1 MRGLFAGVCIL
12 LVASACNIKNK
23 KEIRTANQFDS
34 SGVLM
39 KYDLEKAKDTA
50 SLYKAS
56 KIKELL
62 KTRFKDFNGTVLV
75 SEKGRIIYDT
85 AIGFSDFKT
94 KTRLSLHSSFHL
106 ASVSKQFT
114 AMGIMMLKE
123 EGRLNYDDPAVKF
136 IPALPY
142 KEITIRQLL
151 NHTSGLPNITNYLP
165 HFLTFWDSCE
175 IASNE
180 DIVYALNKYKPPLQ
194 SKPGSRFSYNNT
206 GYILLGLIVEK
217 ASGIPFDK
225 FITQKIFKPLQMDD
239 SRVYSMI
246 NNCEVPNR
254 VYGFSHYRGGH
265 SPDENDIRNGLLGEK
280 GVYSSVIDLYKWD
293 QALYTDALVS
303 QKTIKEAFDY
313 GHVNSGRKINY
324 GFGWR
329 KARTHED
336 IVYHFGHW
344 RGFKACIIRFT
355 GEKNLIVILN
365 NTGSSRLKQL
375 TLSISNILN
384 NGNPEKGE
392 L

>member
-1 MRGLFAGVCIL
+1 MRGLFLGVCISWIVL
-12 LVASACNIKNK
+12 ACDTKDKKKIKIAGK
-23 KEIRTANQFDS
+23 VDS
-34 SGVLM
+34 SVVLLN
-39 KYDLEKAKDTA
+39 YNLNKADDSI
-50 SLYKAS
+50 SLRKALQ
-56 KIKELL
+56 IKELL
-62 KTRFKDFNGTVLV
+62 QTKFKDFNGAVLV

-85 AIGFSDFKT
+85 AIGFSDFQT
-94 KTRLSLHSSFHL
+94 RTRLNLHSSFHL

-114 AMGIMMLKE
+114 AMGIMMLE
-123 EGRLNYDDPAVKF
+123 EAGKLSYDDPAVKF
-136 IPALPY
+136 IPKLPY

-165 HFLTFWDSCE
+165 NFLSFWDSCE
-175 IASNE
+175 IAGNE
-180 DIVYALNKYKPPLQ
+180 DIVYVLNKNKPSLQ
-194 SKPGSRFSYNNT
+194 FKPGTRFSYNNT

-217 ASGIPFDK
+217 VSGMPFDK
-225 FITQKIFKPLQMDD
+225 FITERIFKPLHMDD

-265 SPDENDIRNGLLGEK
+265 SPDENDIRNGLVGEK

-293 QALYTDALVS
+293 QALYTDVLVS
-303 QKTIKEAFDY
+303 QKTIKEAFDH
-313 GHVNSGRKINY
+313 GQVNSGRKINY

-329 KARTHED
+329 KAKTHDD

-355 GEKNLIVILN
+355 NEKNLIVILN
-365 NTGSSRLKQL
+365 NTGSRRLKQMA
-375 TLSISNILN
+375 LSITDIVN
-384 NGNPEKGE
+384 NGDSEKGA

>member
-1 MRGLFAGVCIL
+1 MRRLFLGAGIL
-12 LVASACNIKNK
+12 LLVSACSTNHK
-23 KEIRTANQFDS
+23 KEVRVKQIDS
-34 SGVLM
+34 SAVLM
-39 KYDLEKAKDTA
+39 KFNLDKADDTISVHKALLIKD
-50 SLYKAS
+50 
-56 KIKELL
+56 LL
-62 KTRFKDFNGTVLV
+62 KKNFKDFNGAVLV
-75 SEKGRIIYDT
+75 SEKGRIIFDT

-114 AMGIMMLKE
+114 AMGIMILQE
-123 EGRLNYDDPAVKF
+123 EGKLNYDDPVYKF
-136 IPALPY
+136 IPELPY

-175 IASNE
+175 IAGNN
-180 DIVYALNKYKPPLQ
+180 DIIYALNKYKPPLL
-194 SKPGSRFSYNNT
+194 SKPGTRFSYNNT
-206 GYILLGLIVEK
+206 GYILLGSIVEK
-217 ASGIPFDK
+217 VSGIPFDK
-225 FITQKIFKPLQMDD
+225 FITQRIFKPLQMND

-265 SPDENDIRNGLLGEK
+265 SPDENDIRNGLTGEK

-293 QALYTDALVS
+293 QALYTDVLVS
-303 QKTIKEAFDY
+303 QNTIKKAFDF
-313 GHVNSGRKINY
+313 GKVKSGRKINY

-329 KARTHED
+329 KDKMNGD

-355 GEKNLIVILN
+355 KEKNLIVILN
-365 NTGSSRLKQL
+365 NTGNRRLRQMA
-375 TLSISNILN
+375 LSITRILSKDATEME
-384 NGNPEKGE
+384 EK
-392 L
+392 